1 MTVAAASAELRAQ
14 TTQEVAGFREA
25 AISAASDLR
34 SEAVQ
39 AVANARVE
47 TTEAQA
53 QTLGALAEIQRLQQQ
68 LEGSQRENQ
77 LAREQFQQL
86 LGQVQRENANE
97 TNNATGF
104 VQVSFRLQSI
114 EKHLERLERKI
125 DTHQEYIQELWMNQ
139 APVPEVQRQGSQTP
153 IVRLQD
159 HDPGD
164 DEVLGVPECH
174 EGSQAGSQA
183 NTNDL
188 EGNSLRTKDLHHL
201 KLPNLPDS
209 ASHFRTWKN
218 SVRAVILSYDQSHEG
233 HLTPW
238 LNRAFQLRGI
248 EAEELRINS
257 EAFPRMDRVLASVL
271 CRQEVLKTA
280 FGLRIQSYVEAC
292 EAEGV
297 QVRGRFIINL
307 ISREFDTSAASGAI
321 TSSLE
326 LFQLPTP
333 QDSVAALKQWRDK
346 VVYILSQLPANQRPN
361 EELMSQ
367 WIYATLKKH
376 PLMRRVM
383 DRYLDSHLGSRERTF
398 EAMWSGVER
407 AFLEAQHDANAQS
420 IRDDLKR
427 GPMVGKKPALPST
440 KGDGKSKDSPKHDKK
455 DSKGKSP
462 DKGKHS
468 TSANEQDKG
477 KGKATKVP
485 TPEEKAKSPC
495 IYHLKGRCTRGESC
509 PYSHAAQ
516 APQPKAKASSSGP
529 GLVAK
534 AAAVAILATPS
545 AMPSRSTM
553 CLDVVGDTG
562 AGENLASVEALRRQG
577 LAVDD
582 FIAQTHHPVRFLT
595 GGGQR
600 DGESTLGFW
609 SEEFQRM
616 SNFYLL
622 PQCPVALSIGQLVET
637 DGYSF
642 LWHPSKLPM
651 LIPPSTHFDFQIDGA
666 TVSADRVEHHV
677 AMFRLSVECTYGLPV
692 SLFCD
697 LPLAGGGA
705 GSGSMSED
713 VEVSEA
719 VPTLEEPVAC
729 MDSPDAAAV
738 IHGSDPAPSAG
749 AAEEIGDGPAPGAGS
764 SKDGGPSQEEI
775 KEGEEISGIP
785 STHLMTH
792 LPKSRDCDTCKRAKL
807 YESQHRRS
815 EHQSRN
821 LKDIRMI
828 EAPTF
833 YLEKLAVGHIIV
845 RDEIGNRGK
854 TCAFIMVDVFSGFTS
869 MAPCQ
874 HKSADEVERALRRL
888 CGKRKPDSASFI
900 G

>member
-1 MTVAAASAELRAQ
+1 MEIEMRAEQGTHDFRGSQTMNHDQRSVNFDQRSINVEQHAHGVNPELYTQMTVAAASAELRAQ
-14 TTQEVAGFREA
+14 ATQEVAGVREA

-114 EKHLERLERKI
+114 ETQLERLERKI

-218 SVRAVILSYDQSHEG
+218 SVRTVILSYDQSHEG

-333 QDSVAALKQWRDK
+333 QDSVAAVKQWRDK

-383 DRYLDSHLGSRERTF
+383 DRYLDSR
-398 EAMWSGVER
+398 
-407 AFLEAQHDANAQS
+407 
-420 IRDDLKR
+420 
-427 GPMVGKKPALPST
+427 
-440 KGDGKSKDSPKHDKK
+440 
-455 DSKGKSP
+455 
-462 DKGKHS
+462 
-468 TSANEQDKG
+468 
-477 KGKATKVP
+477 
-485 TPEEKAKSPC
+485 
-495 IYHLKGRCTRGESC
+495 
-509 PYSHAAQ
+509 
-516 APQPKAKASSSGP
+516 
-529 GLVAK
+529 
-534 AAAVAILATPS
+534 
-545 AMPSRSTM
+545 
-553 CLDVVGDTG
+553 
-562 AGENLASVEALRRQG
+562 
-577 LAVDD
+577 
-582 FIAQTHHPVRFLT
+582 
-595 GGGQR
+595 
-600 DGESTLGFW
+600 
-609 SEEFQRM
+609 
-616 SNFYLL
+616 
-622 PQCPVALSIGQLVET
+622 
-637 DGYSF
+637 
-642 LWHPSKLPM
+642 
-651 LIPPSTHFDFQIDGA
+651 
-666 TVSADRVEHHV
+666 
-677 AMFRLSVECTYGLPV
+677 
-692 SLFCD
+692 
-697 LPLAGGGA
+697 
-705 GSGSMSED
+705 
-713 VEVSEA
+713 
-719 VPTLEEPVAC
+719 
-729 MDSPDAAAV
+729 
-738 IHGSDPAPSAG
+738 
-749 AAEEIGDGPAPGAGS
+749 
-764 SKDGGPSQEEI
+764 
-775 KEGEEISGIP
+775 
-785 STHLMTH
+785 
-792 LPKSRDCDTCKRAKL
+792 
-807 YESQHRRS
+807 RRS
-815 EHQSRN
+815 
-821 LKDIRMI
+821 
-828 EAPTF
+828 
-833 YLEKLAVGHIIV
+833 
-845 RDEIGNRGK
+845 
-854 TCAFIMVDVFSGFTS
+854 
-869 MAPCQ
+869 
-874 HKSADEVERALRRL
+874 
-888 CGKRKPDSASFI
+888 
-900 G
+900 